1 MAIDPHNDG
10 VPQAVTADQEGIPNP
25 AVAIRNPAA
34 VGARV
39 ATDEKTE
46 VQAAHLVAARN
57 TGASGTLAAPRI
69 LEADSKR
76 NPVAKE
82 NAAGS
87 VLSRSGVEQDCAA
100 RLQQVVHG
108 RKRGM
113 SSANYVFHQPF
124 LISSA
129 SD

>member
-76 NPVAKE
+76 SPMAKE

-87 VLSRSGVEQDCAA
+87 VLSRSGVEQD
-100 RLQQVVHG
+100 
-108 RKRGM
+108 
-113 SSANYVFHQPF
+113 SSAAYNK
-124 LISSA
+124 
-129 SD
+129 

>member
-57 TGASGTLAAPRI
+57 MAASEMLADQKT

-76 NPVAKE
+76 SPMAKE

-87 VLSRSGVEQDCAA
+87 VLSRSGVEQD
-100 RLQQVVHG
+100 
-108 RKRGM
+108 
-113 SSANYVFHQPF
+113 SSAAYNK
-124 LISSA
+124 
-129 SD
+129 